1 MELLVLF
8 GLFILNGLFA
18 MSELAVVSARKARL
32 QSLADAGDS
41 QAKAAIKLIQEPD
54 QFLSTIQ
61 IGITLIGIFAG
72 AFGGSALAGDLAE
85 ILRDVLPSLGAT
97 ADTIG
102 LILIVLLTTYLS
114 LVIGELVPKRL
125 ALRNAEGIAR
135 RVARPMGILARFTRP
150 VVWILTQSSNLIL
163 RLMGIRE
170 MQPPPVS
177 EMEVIT
183 MIRDGVNAG
192 IFGQSEDEMV
202 QGVLRLDERRIGSI
216 ITPRTETVWLDINDS
231 EDVIREKIIES
242 PYSAYPVARGSMDDI
257 VGIVRSKDLL
267 AQLIKEGA
275 LDLITVMI
283 KPHFIPE
290 SVTVFDALEHFKR
303 SGIHT
308 ALIVG
313 EYGGIEGLVRMH
325 DIIELIFG
333 ELDVEQIDAHDPD
346 MRRREDG
353 SWLLGGQVS
362 MEQLEELYPNVNFPD
377 NDNYETLAGFV
388 MAQLREVPEEADH
401 FNFDRL
407 IFEVVDMDGVRVDKV
422 LVREKE

>member
-1 MELLVLF
+1 MDLVVLF

-18 MSELAVVSARKARL
+18 MSELAVVSARRARL
-32 QSLADAGDS
+32 QTMADAGDS
-41 QAKAAIKLIQEPD
+41 QAKAALKLVQQPD
-54 QFLSTIQ
+54 QFLSTVQ

-72 AFGGSALAGDLAE
+72 AFGGSALADDMAK
-85 ILRDVLPSLGAT
+85 ILRDIAPELGSS

-102 LILIVLLTTYLS
+102 LVLIVLLTTYLS

-125 ALRNAEGIAR
+125 ALLNAEGIAR
-135 RVARPMGILARFTRP
+135 RVARPMSLLAQVTRP
-150 VVWILTQSSNLIL
+150 LVWVLTQSTALVL
-163 RLMGIRE
+163 RLLGIRE
-170 MQPPPVS
+170 TAPPPVT

-183 MIRDGVNAG
+183 MIREGVNAG
-192 IFGQSEDEMV
+192 VFGESEDEMV

-216 ITPRTETVWLDINDS
+216 ITPRTETIWLDINDP
-231 EDVIREKIIES
+231 EDVIRNKITEN

-257 VGIVRSKDLL
+257 VGIVRSKDIL
-267 AQLIKEGA
+267 AQLMTENT
-275 LDLITVMI
+275 LDLHSVMI

-290 SVTVFDALEHFKR
+290 SVTVFDALEHFKW
-303 SGIHT
+303 SGVHT

-362 MEQLEELYPNVNFPD
+362 MEQLEELYPNVKFPES
-377 NDNYETLAGFV
+377 DNYETLAGFV
-388 MAQLREVPEEADH
+388 MAQLREVPDEADH
-401 FNFDRL
+401 FEYGGL
-407 IFEVVDMDGVRVDKV
+407 KFEIVDMDGVRVDKV
-422 LVREKE
+422 LVSSIG